1 MAGRHRKP
9 TTSSLRVAKLA
20 VTGAV
25 IGGSTI
31 GMAAQ
36 AQAATDGEWD
46 QVASCESSGNWAIN
60 TGNGYQGGLQFSPST
75 WSGHGGG
82 QFAPAANMATREQQ
96 IAIAEKVL
104 ATQGRGA
111 WPVCGRGLSGPTPRT
126 VTSAPATPAKT
137 PADPSQ
143 APAAPL
149 DGQEPAA
156 APEDGTATE
165 LQVINISQDA
175 VVPDDVIIV
184 SVDPGPEQATT
195 IGLLAGPATEETAAL
210 LQVGLPGGGLAQSP
224 VLTDPADPAVP
235 SATAAPADAPAPSA
249 GTAATPVSTTGAS
262 GAPSTTVTPIPTG
275 STVVPGTTVTPIA
288 TGTTVMPGST
298 VTPIATGT
306 STATGTP
313 ATTGG
318 TTTNGTTAVTATAP
332 ANGVPHLPSP
342 ENPPPGTS
350 DEPVG
355 PDSSPNVSY
364 LKDLWHAVQN
374 QEIDRSDFLLAL
386 TQRSFTAPLPS
397 GTNSSGVMTG
407 PSVSAPTGT
416 ASTVPATGGTASTV
430 PAAGGTAST
439 VPTVVAGSP
448 VLIPEPAPAETPADQ

>member
-9 TTSSLRVAKLA
+9 TTSSISVAKLA

-25 IGGSTI
+25 IGGGTLGI
-31 GMAAQ
+31 AAQ
-36 AQAATDGEWD
+36 AQAATDAEWD

-60 TGNGYQGGLQFSPST
+60 TGNGYQGGLQFSPGT

-126 VTSAPATPAKT
+126 VTSAPVKAPATD
-137 PADPSQ
+137 PADPAQ
-143 APAAPL
+143 APATPL
-149 DGQEPAA
+149 DAQAPSA
-156 APEDGTATE
+156 APEDGTAPE
-165 LQVINISQDA
+165 LEIISISQDA

-184 SVDPGPEQATT
+184 SVDQVPDQAIT
-195 IGLLAGPATEETAAL
+195 IGLLEGPATTETAAL
-210 LQVGLPGGGLAQSP
+210 IQAGLPGDELALSP

-235 SATAAPADAPAPSA
+235 PTTTAPADAAVPSA
-249 GTAATPVSTTGAS
+249 GTAGTPVSTTAGTT
-262 GAPSTTVTPIPTG
+262 STTVTPA
-275 STVVPGTTVTPIA
+275 A
-288 TGTTVMPGST
+288 TGTTD
-298 VTPIATGT
+298 TPMTTGT

-313 ATTGG
+313 ATSG
-318 TTTNGTTAVTATAP
+318 GTTAVTAAAP

-342 ENPPPGTS
+342 DNPPPGTS

-355 PDSSPNVSY
+355 QDTSPNVSY

-374 QEIDRSDFLLAL
+374 QEIDRSDLLLAL

-407 PSVSAPTGT
+407 PSVPASTGT
-416 ASTVPATGGTASTV
+416 ASTVPASAGAASTV
-430 PAAGGTAST
+430 PAPAGAASTGPASAGTAAT
-439 VPTVVAGSP
+439 VPAAAPASP
-448 VLIPEPAPAETPADQ
+448 VLIPEPVPADVPTDQ

>member
-9 TTSSLRVAKLA
+9 TTSSISVAKLA

-25 IGGSTI
+25 IGGGTLGI
-31 GMAAQ
+31 AAQ
-36 AQAATDGEWD
+36 AQAATDAEWD

-60 TGNGYQGGLQFSPST
+60 TGNGYQGGLQFSPGT

-126 VTSAPATPAKT
+126 GTNTPAAPAKA

-143 APAAPL
+143 TPAIPL
-149 DGQEPAA
+149 DGQAPSAE
-156 APEDGTATE
+156 PEDGTAPE
-165 LQVINISQDA
+165 LQVISISQDA

-184 SVDPGPEQATT
+184 SVDPGAEQAIT
-195 IGLLAGPATEETAAL
+195 IGLLEGPATTETAAL
-210 LQVGLPGGGLAQSP
+210 IQAGLPGGELAQSP

-235 SATAAPADAPAPSA
+235 PTAAAPAPTADS
-249 GTAATPVSTTGAS
+249 AATPVSTGGTA
-262 GAPSTTVTPIPTG
+262 
-275 STVVPGTTVTPIA
+275 GTT
-288 TGTTVMPGST
+288 GST
-298 VTPIATGT
+298 VTPVATGSATGT
-306 STATGTP
+306 ATVTGTP
-313 ATTGG
+313 ATSG
-318 TTTNGTTAVTATAP
+318 GTTAVTAAAP

-342 ENPPPGTS
+342 DNPPPGTS

-355 PDSSPNVSY
+355 QDTSPNVSY

-374 QEIDRSDFLLAL
+374 QEIDRSDLLLAL
-386 TQRSFTAPLPS
+386 TQRSFTAPLPT

-407 PSVSAPTGT
+407 PSVPASTGAAAT
-416 ASTVPATGGTASTV
+416 VPVPAGPASTVPVPAEAASTV
-430 PAAGGTAST
+430 PAA
-439 VPTVVAGSP
+439 
-448 VLIPEPAPAETPADQ
+448 APAKS

>member
-25 IGGSTI
+25 IGGSAV

-36 AQAATDGEWD
+36 AQAAPDSEWD
-46 QVASCESSGNWAIN
+46 QVARCESSGNWAIN

-143 APAAPL
+143 APAAAL
-149 DGQEPAA
+149 DGQLPTA
-156 APEDGTATE
+156 APEDGLAPE
-165 LQVINISQDA
+165 LEVINISQDA

-184 SVDPGPEQATT
+184 SVDPGAEQATT
-195 IGLLAGPATEETAAL
+195 IGLLEGPATAESAAL
-210 LQVGLPGGGLAQSP
+210 LQAGFPGDELAQSP

-235 SATAAPADAPAPSA
+235 SATAVPADAPVPSS
-249 GTAATPVSTTGAS
+249 GTAGTPVSTAGAAA
-262 GAPSTTVTPIPTG
+262 APSTTVTPVAT
-275 STVVPGTTVTPIA
+275 GTTVTPIA
-288 TGTTVMPGST
+288 TGT
-298 VTPIATGT
+298 A
-306 STATGTP
+306 TATGTGT
-313 ATTGG
+313 ATG
-318 TTTNGTTAVTATAP
+318 TATASGGTTAVTAAAP
-332 ANGVPHLPSP
+332 ADGVPHLPSP
-342 ENPPPGTS
+342 DSPPPGTS
-350 DEPVG
+350 AEPVG
-355 PDSSPNVSY
+355 QDTNPNVSY

-374 QEIDRSDFLLAL
+374 QEIDRSDLLLAL

-397 GTNSSGVMTG
+397 GTNSSGVMTD

-416 ASTVPATGGTASTV
+416 ASTVPA
-430 PAAGGTAST
+430 AAGTAST

-448 VLIPEPAPAETPADQ
+448 ILIPEPVPAEEPADQ

>member
-9 TTSSLRVAKLA
+9 TTSSISVAKLA

-25 IGGSTI
+25 IGGGTLGI
-31 GMAAQ
+31 AAQ
-36 AQAATDGEWD
+36 AQAATDAEWD

-60 TGNGYQGGLQFSPST
+60 TGNGYQGGLQFSPGT

-143 APAAPL
+143 APAAAL
-149 DGQEPAA
+149 DGQLPTA
-156 APEDGTATE
+156 APEDGLAPE
-165 LQVINISQDA
+165 LEVINISQDA

-184 SVDPGPEQATT
+184 SVDPGAEQATT
-195 IGLLAGPATEETAAL
+195 IGLLEGPATAESAAL
-210 LQVGLPGGGLAQSP
+210 LQAGFPGDELAQSP

-235 SATAAPADAPAPSA
+235 SATAVPADAPVPSS
-249 GTAATPVSTTGAS
+249 GTAGTPVSTAGAAA
-262 GAPSTTVTPIPTG
+262 APSTTVTPVAT
-275 STVVPGTTVTPIA
+275 STTVTPIA
-288 TGTTVMPGST
+288 TGT
-298 VTPIATGT
+298 A
-306 STATGTP
+306 TATG
-313 ATTGG
+313 
-318 TTTNGTTAVTATAP
+318 GTTAVTAAAP

-342 ENPPPGTS
+342 DNPPPGTS

-355 PDSSPNVSY
+355 QDTNPNVSY

-374 QEIDRSDFLLAL
+374 QEIDRSDLLLAL

-397 GTNSSGVMTG
+397 GTNSSGVMTD
-407 PSVSAPTGT
+407 PSFSAPTGT
-416 ASTVPATGGTASTV
+416 ASTVPA
-430 PAAGGTAST
+430 AAGTAST

-448 VLIPEPAPAETPADQ
+448 ILIPEPVPAEEPADQ